1 MTKIVSL
8 KKYKKKKYNLLEEDS
23 VSLMD
28 ITIEV
33 QTTPEGFRI
42 LEGCEF
48 WTTDPIIQNRMN
60 DLEYQEVLLRII
72 GDWFKDFSKGVGKK
86 YKVNMNYNLLD

>member
-8 KKYKKKKYNLLEEDS
+8 KKYKKKYNLLEEDS

-60 DLEYQEVLLRII
+60 DIEYQEVLLRII

>member
-8 KKYKKKKYNLLEEDS
+8 KKYKKKKYNLLEKDS

-60 DLEYQEVLLRII
+60 DIEYQEVLLRII

>member
-60 DLEYQEVLLRII
+60 DIEYQEVLLRII

>member
-8 KKYKKKKYNLLEEDS
+8 KKYKKKKYNLLEKDS